1 MYLRVECR
9 IIMHVHIFNVICNFD
24 SEMTVTTYT
33 PISCILAETLLHT
46 LAYDCYVLTFLLFFQ
61 GVLVCIPLISTKEV
75 E

>member
-1 MYLRVECR
+1 MLL
-9 IIMHVHIFNVICNFD
+9 CNFD

-33 PISCILAETLLHT
+33 PISCILAETLFHT

-61 GVLVCIPLISTKEV
+61 DVLVCIPLISTEEV

>member
-1 MYLRVECR
+1 MY
-9 IIMHVHIFNVICNFD
+9 IFSMLLCNFD

-33 PISCILAETLLHT
+33 PISCILAETLFHT

-61 GVLVCIPLISTKEV
+61 DVLVCIPLISTEEV